1 METFITSFGLPGAV
15 ILALVGTLL
24 WIVRKIVTGDLVP
37 VRHLDEAN
45 ERADNYQK
53 ANSDLIAALRE
64 VVTDKDLGLHI
75 LSALRA
81 DAQANRGDD
90 P

>member
-1 METFITSFGLPGAV
+1 VETFITSFGLPGAV

-37 VRHLDEAN
+37 RAALDRERERGELYRQAN
-45 ERADNYQK
+45 DK
-53 ANSDLIAALRE
+53 LTDALRE
-64 VVTDKDLGLHI
+64 VVTDKDLGLHM
-75 LSALRA
+75 LASLRA
-81 DAQANRGDD
+81 QAQANRGDD